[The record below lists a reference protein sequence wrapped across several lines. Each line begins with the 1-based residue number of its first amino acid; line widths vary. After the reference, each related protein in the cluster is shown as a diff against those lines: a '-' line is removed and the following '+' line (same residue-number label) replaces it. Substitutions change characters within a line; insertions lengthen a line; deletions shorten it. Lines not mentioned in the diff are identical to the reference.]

1 MDVSTNMFDLSG
13 KTALITGA
21 RTGLGRAAA
30 EALAAAGCDVIGL
43 GSTSMP
49 DTQKAVEALG
59 RRFTQLVCDLN
70 QDQDFEAL
78 LEGFSIDVLVNNAGQ
93 IRRENLLEF
102 SDTDWDD
109 VLQINLKSGFKLSQ
123 AVARKM
129 VKEQCPG
136 RIINIASLLAF
147 QGGIRVAS
155 YTAAK
160 HGLLGLTRAMSNE
173 LAPMG
178 ITVNAIAPGYIETD
192 NTKDLIQDPKRYAE
206 ILGRIPAGRWGKPE
220 DICSA
225 VLFLS
230 SPLSSF
236 VTGSCISVDG
246 GWMAR

>member
-1 MDVSTNMFDLSG
+1 MDVEKGLFDLSG
-13 KTALITGA
+13 RTALVTGA

-30 EALAAAGCDVIGL
+30 QALAEAGCDIIGL
-43 GSTSMP
+43 GSTSMS

-59 RRFTQLVCDLN
+59 RNFTEIVCDLSE
-70 QDQDFEAL
+70 DQDFDAL
-78 LEGFSIDVLVNNAGQ
+78 LEGLRVDILINNAGQ

-102 SDTDWDD
+102 SETDWDD
-109 VLQINLKSGFKLSQ
+109 VLQINLKSAFKLSQ
-123 AVARKM
+123 SAARNM
-129 VKEQCPG
+129 VEAQCQG

-173 LAPMG
+173 LAPLG

-192 NTKDLIQDPKRYAE
+192 NTHDLRQDPKRFAE
-206 ILGRIPAGRWGKPE
+206 ILDRIPVGRWGKPE
-220 DICSA
+220 DICST
-225 VLFLS
+225 VVFLS
-230 SPLSSF
+230 LPSSSF